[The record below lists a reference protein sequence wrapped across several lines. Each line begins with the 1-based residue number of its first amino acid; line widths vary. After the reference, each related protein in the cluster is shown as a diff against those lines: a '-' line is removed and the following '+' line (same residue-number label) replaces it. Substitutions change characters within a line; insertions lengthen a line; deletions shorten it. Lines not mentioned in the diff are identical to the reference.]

1 MTASRLEAARHGACG
16 ACGGRRLGVP
26 PKGLWAVEGWG
37 CRGAKVLVI
46 GMATYGTLAA
56 EGGT

>member
-1 MTASRLEAARHGACG
+1 MTGSRLEAARRGG
-16 ACGGRRLGVP
+16 CGGRRLGVP

-37 CRGAKVLVI
+37 CRGEKVLVI
-46 GMATYGTLAA
+46 GLASYGTLAA

>member
-1 MTASRLEAARHGACG
+1 MTRSRLEAARRG

-37 CRGAKVLVI
+37 CGGVKVLVI
-46 GMATYGTLAA
+46 EMTT
-56 EGGT
+56 